1 MLDMILN
8 IIKRNNSGPFFLFHN
23 SNLNT
28 RKKDTLSL
36 KTQSQ
41 DLWISREQW
50 RWNQMLRCGTFGEI
64 WAGCGYFSHLKPWL
78 GWPGVSSYPPPLSSP
93 GLSDGLGFYL
103 FVQSARPERTV
114 QELWLVGKTSAARIS
129 KINKNYY
136 LLGRVLSPLWSDLF

>member
-50 RWNQMLRCGTFGEI
+50 RWNQMLQCGTFGEI

-78 GWPGVSSYPPPLSSP
+78 GWPGVSSYIPPPLSWFIWWSWV
-93 GLSDGLGFYL
+93 L
-103 FVQSARPERTV
+103 FVCTKCKARAYSTRAV
-114 QELWLVGKTSAARIS
+114 IRGKTSAARIS